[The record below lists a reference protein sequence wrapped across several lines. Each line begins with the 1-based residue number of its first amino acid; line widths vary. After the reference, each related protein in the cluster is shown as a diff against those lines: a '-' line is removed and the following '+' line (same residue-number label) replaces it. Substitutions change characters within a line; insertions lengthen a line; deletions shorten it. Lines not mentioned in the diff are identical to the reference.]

1 MGQGDHVNVL
11 AVAKFLSFFCA
22 PGMEEIT
29 TVGVHAGRPVRG
41 TCARTQAT
49 T

>member
-22 PGMEEIT
+22 PGMEEEIWW
-29 TVGVHAGRPVRG
+29 VSMLDVL
-41 TCARTQAT
+41 
-49 T
+49 